1 MQVNDTSNDESAQHL
16 KKIILLKLT
25 RDTSIMFN
33 AIKHTG
39 SFSDASNGVTAVKQ
53 DTAIDATI
61 RRYLL
66 LSFSLN
72 RILSHSSMFKTRS

>member
-1 MQVNDTSNDESAQHL
+1 
-16 KKIILLKLT
+16 
-25 RDTSIMFN
+25 MFN
-33 AIKHTG
+33 EIKHTG

-53 DTAIDATI
+53 ETAIEATI

-72 RILSHSSMFKTRS
+72 KILSQSSMFTTRSSQKAGSSDSASQKIQRAHLRTLIKLKGCN